1 MKYSEYQV
9 WYHVYT
15 KASQA
20 ILRADKDDNFTYED
34 VIRKASAIADHAL
47 GIFKTV
53 DDKPAMPNSLNI
65 QGLVDQVIKDS
76 GKKKNDH

>member
-15 KASQA
+15 KSAA
-20 ILRADKDDNFTYED
+20 AMLRLSNYTSSD
-34 VIRKASAIADHAL
+34 VISKASAIADHAL